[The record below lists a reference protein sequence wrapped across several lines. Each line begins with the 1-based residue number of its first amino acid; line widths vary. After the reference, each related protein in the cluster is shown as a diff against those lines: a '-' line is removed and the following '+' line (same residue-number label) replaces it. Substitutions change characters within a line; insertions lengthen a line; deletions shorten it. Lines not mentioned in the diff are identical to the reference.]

1 MKKFGLEK
9 AFQKCTPI
17 VTHVKLSKDEQRV
30 FVVQSLYRSMIGTL
44 LYLNPVFHD
53 ITFSKGVCF
62 RYQANPTIRHL
73 TQVKHIIKYINGTFG
88 YGILYYFE
96 TNFTLVGYC
105 DVDWVGNVED
115 SKNTFDACFFLGNN
129 LIP

>member
-9 AFQKCTPI
+9 ALQKCTPI

-30 FVVQSLYRSMIGTL
+30 FVVQSLYRSVIGTL
-44 LYLNPVFHD
+44 LYLNPIFHD
-53 ITFSKGVCF
+53 ITFSKGVCS

-73 TQVKHIIKYINGTFG
+73 TQVKHIIKYINGTSG

-96 TNFTLVGYC
+96 QTSRWWAIVM
-105 DVDWVGNVED
+105 
-115 SKNTFDACFFLGNN
+115 
-129 LIP
+129 LIGSGMLKIVKTHLMHVSFWETI